1 MSVSPPSAITEDH
14 FLGGRL
20 AIRQPRDGYRA
31 GSDPMFLA
39 AAVPGRDGQTVLD
52 MGCGVGTASLC
63 LLARLAGMRAVGLEL
78 QPELAELARAN
89 ARANGLDDRLRVEQ
103 GDVTA
108 PPPGV
113 PYHAFDHVITNPP
126 WYEPGT
132 IRPPAATS
140 KAIGHMEE
148 VALADWLRQAVRFLK
163 PKGRLFVVH
172 RADRLGDILTGLH
185 PLQVGEIRVFPLW
198 PKAGKAATRVVVAA
212 RKDARTPLEVWP
224 GLLLHHDDGSYTD
237 PADAIL
243 RHGAALFQA
252 SAGDIGRGA

>member
-1 MSVSPPSAITEDH
+1 MSDSPIPATTEDH

-20 AIRQPRDGYRA
+20 VIRQPRDGYRA

-39 AAVPGRDGQTVLD
+39 AALPGRDGQTVLD
-52 MGCGVGTASLC
+52 LGCGVGTASLC
-63 LLARLAGMRAVGLEL
+63 LLTRLAGIQAVGLEL

-89 ARANGLDDRLRVEQ
+89 AEANGLGDRLRVEL
-103 GDVTA
+103 GDITA

-113 PYHAFDHVITNPP
+113 PYAAFDHVITNPP
-126 WYEPGT
+126 WYEHGT

-148 VALADWLRQAVRFLK
+148 VSLAEWLKQAVRFLK

-172 RADRLGDILTGLH
+172 RADRLGDILAGLN
-185 PLQVGEIRVFPLW
+185 PLRVGEIRVFPLW

-212 RKDARTPLEVWP
+212 RKDAKTPLEMLP
-224 GLLLHHDDGSYTD
+224 GLLLHHDDGTYTA

-243 RHGAALFQA
+243 RDGAGLF
-252 SAGDIGRGA
+252 